1 MTLCLPPDSLLIWV
15 QVDEVRPGLCHFA
28 RKMPLSA
35 GTMGQVETGQEELTG
50 KAGTLSL
57 SLSLSLSVCVC
68 VMGQVVGMDEQTV
81 RWSSLT
87 GSVSLCSEMILRMSC

>member
-1 MTLCLPPDSLLIWV
+1 MSQNRTEKDVSFTWKDN
-15 QVDEVRPGLCHFA
+15 QG
-28 RKMPLSA
+28 K
-35 GTMGQVETGQEELTG
+35 QE
-50 KAGTLSL
+50 LSL
-57 SLSLSLSVCVC
+57 SLSLSLSVCVCVC

>member
-1 MTLCLPPDSLLIWV
+1 MRM
-15 QVDEVRPGLCHFA
+15 QVSVGLEVSRYWTEA
-28 RKMPLSA
+28 VY
-35 GTMGQVETGQEELTG
+35 QVLRNEMC
-50 KAGTLSL
+50 
-57 SLSLSLSVCVC
+57 VCVC

>member
-1 MTLCLPPDSLLIWV
+1 MSQNRTEKDASFTWKDN
-15 QVDEVRPGLCHFA
+15 QG
-28 RKMPLSA
+28 K
-35 GTMGQVETGQEELTG
+35 QE
-50 KAGTLSL
+50 LSL
-57 SLSLSLSVCVC
+57 SLSLCVCVC